1 MSPIV
6 YDEPR
11 YDLLLGSADMLSIL
25 GRCAGVGL
33 DELSLEYRVDEGEDA
48 LLRFVVVNFPRLM
61 SLKLHRYSSVLEN
74 ETRNVSQATR
84 HLAEL
89 LAPLSQ
95 LRRFKVHLDC
105 VELPYLV
112 DSMGFN
118 SGSGGEIS
126 NAAMVFAKVLS
137 SSLRV
142 LMVRSVTFKTRPMWH
157 AFDIDDRMLLDSDQ

>member
-74 ETRNVSQATR
+74 ETRNVSQATVSYDIIMQ
-84 HLAEL
+84 
-89 LAPLSQ
+89 PG
-95 LRRFKVHLDC
+95 LRVLTDLFHSGISPSCL
-105 VELPYLV
+105 LPYLSFA
-112 DSMGFN
+112 DSRCIWTAW
-118 SGSGGEIS
+118 SCRTS
-126 NAAMVFAKVLS
+126 
-137 SSLRV
+137 
-142 LMVRSVTFKTRPMWH
+142 
-157 AFDIDDRMLLDSDQ
+157 